1 MFLLHEGFDETVAE
15 EFSEGFE
22 GLVGH
27 QVEPIGGIDQSCGSE
42 DMDMDMGMGMGMGM
56 GMEPDVVTEGVNG
69 GNSGELTVGKVEP
82 DSHPVAQRLDGDVEK
97 EIEEFTSFPEDPAE
111 GFRDGENELAVRDV
125 ETDAG

>member
-1 MFLLHEGFDETVAE
+1 MAE

-42 DMDMDMGMGMGMGM
+42 DMEMGM

-82 DSHPVAQRLDGDVEK
+82 DSHPVAQRFDGDVEK

>member
-1 MFLLHEGFDETVAE
+1 MKRWRKSSVRGSRVSLGIRWNLLAE
-15 EFSEGFE
+15 SISPAAPRTWRWGW
-22 GLVGH
+22 GLGR
-27 QVEPIGGIDQSCGSE
+27 
-42 DMDMDMGMGMGMGM
+42 